1 MNWKARLPL
10 VAFVVFAAVGV
21 ASLLTYKTRA
31 LQGDDNVIK
40 IVSSMPRS
48 GSARGQTDTIRNG
61 LLLAFHEVGNSVELI
76 DPKTGQKKTYQ
87 LQYEDLD
94 DATAS
99 AGDWTIEQEIA
110 NANYAVRDPD
120 VMAYVGTYNSGAAKV
135 SMPILNRAGV
145 LMISPA
151 NTAESLTKPGTG
163 DRHEPACYRPT
174 GNLNYVRVVPTDDL
188 QSLLSVVFMARP
200 TIKNADGS
208 VQQVGLNAKK
218 IYILDDN
225 QLYGKGLAE
234 SVEKICKS
242 QTYNIQVLGHESI
255 DAKAQTYETL
265 MTKIKSLKPD
275 VIYFGGTTQS
285 NAGQLIKDMKKAG
298 LTIPLVGPDGTC
310 ENAIITAAGADTFDA
325 VPFYATFPGLIPDVL
340 QQLGGRGKQ
349 FVDGYAELY
358 PVEEMIDGKLTK
370 VKKPPTEAYAVYGYE
385 CGIVLI
391 DAIRKAGVKDRK
403 AICEAVLSVKEYA
416 GASGPF
422 AFDKNGDTTNS
433 FMTVN
438 RVLKVAEKNPDTGV
452 ETVSSK
458 FTLAAR
464 VSPPNTNLLPLTEDS
479 KKPQPVQQPS
489 FLEQAIQFTIVGLT
503 YGCLFA
509 LIALGYTMVYGIVE
523 LINFAHGDLFMLG
536 GFMAMVNLGAFGLLK
551 EGAVGSASVL
561 FLVTAVACAVIGSSV
576 FCASLNFAVDRFIY
590 LPLRNAP
597 RLAPLVSA
605 IGVSFLFM
613 NAGLFWGGSQPVSF
627 PDLLPNTNWLDSY
640 ATVVPDP
647 LGEDTLNADGTTTP
661 ATKKMIGSLD
671 LRNVRFTSKNAV
683 VFGITIPL
691 MIILTLFV
699 KFSKLGKAMR
709 AVAQNPA
716 AAKLMGINTDRVI
729 GLTFLIGGALAG
741 VASVIYGLTI
751 GTVKFDM
758 GYQNGLYAFTAA
770 VLGGIGRLPGAVLG
784 GLLIGLIS
792 AYGSGFG
799 DERWNGA
806 LIFGLLIVILV
817 FRPTGLL
824 GSTAREKV

>member
-10 VAFVVFAAVGV
+10 AAFVLFAAVGV
-21 ASLLTYKTRA
+21 TGLFTYKTESA
-31 LQGDDNVIK
+31 QGDADVIK

-61 LLLAFHEVGNSVELI
+61 LLLAFHEVGNAIELTN
-76 DPKTGQKKTYQ
+76 PKTGQKKTYR

-94 DATAS
+94 DATAF

-110 NANYAVRDPD
+110 NANYATRNPD

-135 SMPILNRAGV
+135 SMPILNRAGL

-163 DRHEPACYRPT
+163 ERHEPECYRPS
-174 GNLNYVRVVPTDDL
+174 GVLNYVRVVPTDDL
-188 QSLLSVVFMARP
+188 QSLLTVVFMARSK
-200 TIKNADGS
+200 TNEAN
-208 VQQVGLNAKK
+208 GLGVKK

-242 QTYNIQVLGHESI
+242 ATYNIQVLGHESI
-255 DAKAQTYETL
+255 DSKAQTYETL

-275 VIYFGGTTQS
+275 AIYFGGTTQS
-285 NAGQLIKDMKKAG
+285 NAGQLLKDMKKAG
-298 LTIPLVGPDGTC
+298 LTVPLVGPDGTC
-310 ENAIITAAGADTFDA
+310 ENAIITAAGADTFES

-349 FVDGYAELY
+349 FVDGYAEKY
-358 PVEEMIDGKLTK
+358 PVEEMIDGKLVK
-370 VKKPPTEAYAVYGYE
+370 VKKPPTEAYSVYGYE

-391 DAIRKAGVKDRK
+391 DAIRKAGTKDRR
-403 AICEAVLSVKEYA
+403 AICEAVLSIKEYA

-422 AFDKNGDTTNS
+422 AFDENGDTTNA

-438 RVLKVAEKNPDTGV
+438 RVMKVAEKNPDTGV
-452 ETVSSK
+452 ETVTSK

-464 VSPPNTNLLPLTEDS
+464 VSAPKEALLPVTEES
-479 KKPQPVQQPS
+479 KKPEPVLPPP
-489 FLEQAIQFTIVGLT
+489 FLERAIQFTIVGLT

-536 GFMAMVNLGAFGLLK
+536 GFMAMAILGAFGLTQ
-551 EGAVGSASVL
+551 EGAVGTASVAML
-561 FLVTAVACAVIGSSV
+561 AVAVVCAVIGSSL
-576 FCASLNFAVDRFIY
+576 FCAGLNVAIDRFIY

-613 NAGLFWGGSQPVSF
+613 NGGLFWGGSQPVSF
-627 PDLLPNTNWLDSY
+627 PDLLPNTNWLDTY

-647 LGEDTLNADGTTTP
+647 DGEAQLNADGTTTP
-661 ATKKMIGSLD
+661 ATKKMLGSLD
-671 LRNVRFTSKNAV
+671 LRNVRFTAKNAI

-691 MIILTLFV
+691 MIALTLFV
-699 KFSKLGKAMR
+699 KCSKLGKAMR
-709 AVAQNPA
+709 AVAQNPV

-741 VASVIYGLTI
+741 VASVIYGLTV

-806 LIFGLLIVILV
+806 LIFGILILILV

-824 GSTAREKV
+824 GTTAREKV